1 MISKELEEVI
11 ERLYHD
17 TKEKRYELVGLE
29 QLLLGLLQHS
39 SKVAET
45 LDACGVDTAL
55 LAVQLQESI
64 SENTPLLP
72 ARPCGSG
79 AVARTWEKVEGGWR
93 ARKSAG
99 ECGREAD
106 WMGPERPRGA
116 EEVGMEF
123 GMRPVDGSPP
133 SMGRGCPRV
142 VRVTAAALAVR
153 RPIAPGMRAATR
165 AQCRG
170 QAPYRHSQH

>member
-1 MISKELEEVI
+1 
-11 ERLYHD
+11 
-17 TKEKRYELVGLE
+17 
-29 QLLLGLLQHS
+29 
-39 SKVAET
+39 
-45 LDACGVDTAL
+45 
-55 LAVQLQESI
+55 
-64 SENTPLLP
+64 
-72 ARPCGSG
+72 
-79 AVARTWEKVEGGWR
+79 
-93 ARKSAG
+93 
-99 ECGREAD
+99 
-106 WMGPERPRGA
+106 MGPERPRGA